1 MSAKAATE
9 FDHSEHGTRNLDWFA
24 TAATNALEHSAD
36 LAAVS
41 EWLGHARVTA
51 TRLYE
56 KRIVRVENSF
66 GTPGDPRDRTQE
78 SRPDVFMAL

>member
-1 MSAKAATE
+1 MQAE
-9 FDHSEHGTRNLDWFA
+9 
-24 TAATNALEHSAD
+24 D

-51 TRLYE
+51 TRLYD

-66 GTPGDPRDRTQE
+66 GTPGDPLAVKSQGPVAQIGFSVWAHCRSLLAGDLWE
-78 SRPDVFMAL
+78 G